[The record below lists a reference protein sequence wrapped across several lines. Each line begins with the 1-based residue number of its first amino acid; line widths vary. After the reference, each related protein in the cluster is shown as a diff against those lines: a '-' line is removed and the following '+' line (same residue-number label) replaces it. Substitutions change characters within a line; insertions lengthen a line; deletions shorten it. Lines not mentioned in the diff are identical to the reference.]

1 MATSRVCLIP
11 DCDKP
16 AKSLNLCGKH
26 YQSSRHLGVRVRTE
40 AGKHKTCTIPKCDRP
55 HRARGLC
62 GTHHSLL
69 LKYGRTHTILK
80 RYPPKCQAPD
90 CTEPHFSIGYC
101 KRHALRMRRHGSLE
115 LKRRSRGTTK
125 KFLDAVLASP
135 KTDECILLPV
145 AAKKYAKFFDQG
157 KQITAHRYICTK
169 AHGAPQEDR
178 IFAAHSCG
186 QSWCVNPEHIRWA
199 TPRENNDDKLAHGTL
214 ISGEKNY
221 NAKLK
226 TADVIKIRK
235 MQNKSA
241 DEIALMF
248 GVRGATIRDIL
259 RGRTWRR
266 V

>member
-1 MATSRVCLIP
+1 MATSRVCLISGCGNP
-11 DCDKP
+11 V
-16 AKSLNLCGKH
+16 KSLGLCGKH
-26 YQSSRHLGVRVRTE
+26 YQSSRHLGVRVRT
-40 AGKHKTCTIPKCDRP
+40 ATGLHKTCTMPECDRS
-55 HRARGLC
+55 HKARGLC
-62 GTHHSLL
+62 STHYSLL

-80 RYPPKCQAPD
+80 RYSPKCQAPD

-101 KRHALRMRRHGSLE
+101 KRHALRMKRHGSLE
-115 LKRRSRGTTK
+115 LKRRSRGTIK

-157 KQITAHRYICTK
+157 KQLTAHRYICMN

-199 TPRENNDDKLAHGTL
+199 TPRENNDDKLLHGTM
-214 ISGEKNY
+214 IGGERNY

-226 TADVIKIRK
+226 TADVIKIRQMK
-235 MQNKSA
+235 GKTAQ
-241 DEIALMF
+241 EIALLF
-248 GVRGATIRDIL
+248 NVHAATIRDV
-259 RGRTWRR
+259 RQRKTWKQ